1 MPDKD
6 VKNTTNDQKE
16 PTQTQSTEPTSDDYK
31 KQIEALKKEIEEL
44 KKQASSTKKADVL
57 EPILSKLEAF
67 EQKLSILE
75 RLEEERKRKEE
86 EEILK
91 SLSETERLKYEL
103 KRKEEQMEKL
113 KKELEESFGKKAQ
126 ELEAKL
132 KAYEEEKARLM
143 QAAAKA
149 RTLEAAT
156 RFGAYNPEQVY
167 LLIKDFLVPGE
178 DGEVYARVKDAT
190 GEYIQQPVE
199 EFLKDFLSRPENK
212 NLVKASAAVGEGATP
227 AGAEGAPTNVSS
239 NKQDSEVMKFFK
251 SLPAERQA
259 MIKQEAAMSGLPV
272 EDVAYVYYVRHRK
285 AQEYKQRHK
294 R

>member
-1 MPDKD
+1 MSDKPTPDQQQEGQKD
-6 VKNTTNDQKE
+6 QGTQQK
-16 PTQTQSTEPTSDDYK
+16 PDDYK
-31 KQIEALKKEIEEL
+31 AQIDALKKEIEDL
-44 KKQASSTKKADVL
+44 KKQAGESKEQDVL
-57 EPILSKLEAF
+57 KPILSKLEAF

-132 KAYEEEKARLM
+132 KLYEEEKARLM

-149 RTLEAAT
+149 RALEAAT

-167 LLIKDFLVPGE
+167 LLIKDLLVPGE
-178 DGEVYARVKDAT
+178 DGEVYARVRDAS
-190 GEYIQQPVE
+190 GEYVQQPLE
-199 EFLKDFLSRPENK
+199 EFLKDFLSREENK

-227 AGAEGAPTNVSS
+227 AGTEGATPNFS
-239 NKQDSEVMKFFK
+239 NKQNSEMMKFFK
-251 SLPAERQA
+251 SLPRERQA
-259 MIKQEAAMSGLPV
+259 MIEQTAGLRKVPL
-272 EDVAYVYYVRHRK
+272 EDVIYVEYVRHKK
-285 AQEYKQRHK
+285 AQEYKKRH
-294 R
+294 RR